1 MKPEIRPGVLRDICF
16 VASNLRDED
25 KREVFASARL
35 QSGTEAGAISF
46 LSSPDWCWT
55 AWLGDQPVAAFGVG
69 LGNPV
74 HQPHIRHGWLF
85 GREGTRRCI
94 PAITRFCVQE
104 WPKRLISEGV
114 TRVEVRSID
123 GHDIAQKWLLASR
136 ARYEGRMTGYGTD
149 GEDFHLFAWLAED
162 WSDSI

>member
-46 LSSPDWCWT
+46 LSSPGWCWT
-55 AWLGDQPVAAFGVG
+55 AWLDGQPVAAFGVG

-74 HQPHIRHGWLF
+74 HQPHIRHAWAF
-85 GREGTRRCI
+85 GTSRFKRAA
-94 PAITRFCVQE
+94 PAITRFCVE
-104 WPKRLISEGV
+104 NWPKRLIAEGV
-114 TRVEVRSID
+114 TRVEIRSIAD
-123 GHDIAQKWLLASR
+123 HDIAHRWLSGLR
-136 ARYEGRMTGYGTD
+136 AHRECEMPNYGAG
-149 GEDFHLFAWLAED
+149 GETFTLWSWRAED
-162 WSDSI
+162 WKD

>member
-1 MKPEIRPGVLRDICF
+1 MRAEIRAGVLRDICY

-25 KREVFASARL
+25 RREVFATAVLS
-35 QSGTEAGAISF
+35 SGSEAGVISF
-46 LSSPDWCWT
+46 STSPGWCWT
-55 AWLGDQPVAAFGVG
+55 AWLDGQPVAAFGVA

-74 HQPHIRHGWLF
+74 YQPHIRHGWLF

-94 PAITRFCVQE
+94 PSITRFCIRE
-104 WPKRLISEGV
+104 WPRRLISEGV

-123 GHDIAQKWLLASR
+123 GHDLAQRWLLAVR
-136 ARYEGRMTGYGTD
+136 ARYEGRMTGYGTK

-162 WSDSI
+162 WKDSL